1 MKSKIDIIY
10 EDEALLIVNKPADLL
25 TIPDRFA
32 LEKPNLLTA
41 LSEYYNDKIW
51 VVHRL
56 DRETSGIICFAKTEE
71 AHKHLSQQFF
81 NRTVDKI
88 YLALVDGKPGTDTG
102 TIDAPIGPHPT
113 LPGKMTVIRSG
124 KPAVTDYNII
134 EIFKAFS
141 LVEANIHT
149 GRTHQIRVHFK
160 HIGHPLAIDPLYG
173 KREAFYL
180 SEVKHRGYQLGKE
193 QEERPLMSRTTL
205 HAYQLSLAHP
215 LSEERQTFTAPLPK
229 DFQAVL
235 NQLRKWGK

>member
-1 MKSKIDIIY
+1 MKLKIEIIY

-32 LEKPNLLTA
+32 LEKPNLLHS
-41 LSEYYNDKIW
+41 LSDHYKGKIW

-56 DRETSGIICFAKTEE
+56 DKETSGIICFAKTEE
-71 AHKHLSQQFF
+71 AHKNLSQQFF

-88 YLALVDGKPGTDTG
+88 YVALVDGKPNPPEG
-102 TIDAPIGPHPT
+102 TIDAPIGEHPT
-113 LPGKMTVIRSG
+113 QPGKMTVIRTG
-124 KPAVTDYNII
+124 KSALTDYKII

-160 HIGHPLAIDPLYG
+160 HIGHPLAVDPLYG

-180 SEVKHRGYQLGKE
+180 SEVKHKGYQLGKF

-205 HAYQLSLAHP
+205 HAAQLTINHP
-215 LSEERQTFTAPLPK
+215 VTNEKLTFSAPLPK

-235 NQLRKWGK
+235 NQLNKWGK